1 MNLLAVKSLSVTLGI
16 PLFADLTFTLTAG
29 DRLGL
34 IAANGRGK
42 SSLLRCL
49 AGQLDATAA
58 PP

>member
-1 MNLLAVKSLSVTLGI
+1 MSVLAVKSLSLTLGL
-16 PLFADLTFTLTAG
+16 PLFSDLSFALEPG

-49 AGQLDATAA
+49 AGE
-58 PP
+58 